1 MTNKQ
6 KLLIFILL
14 TILILIV
21 VFCIYYFGLAE
32 KIKIPSI
39 KNLLQNE
46 SLENENNKENNDLK
60 ENEVEENPIQN
71 EIETEN
77 TISNT
82 TNTEIS
88 KSNTSIATNTT
99 SAKPETKPETK
110 STELD
115 IDEVKKLLESY
126 SVGIQRIIYGGENLE
141 SNTILL
147 FLAKQYFDS
156 SPNKKS
162 SLKVDT
168 TYASTV
174 KNIHK
179 YLEELVG
186 TNYSNMKSINSYKNY
201 VGYSSGTNSYEYGA
215 DISVLKDEQYECPKL
230 ELTQE
235 KNGVYTAKGEVIRIA
250 NGEETAYEITLIF
263 QINQNYT
270 YQKYQIISLKSA
282 NKSFYPDNTV
292 HLIDNNPVE

>member
-1 MTNKQ
+1 MSNKQ
-6 KLLIFILL
+6 KILIFILL
-14 TILILIV
+14 IIIILLAA
-21 VFCIYYFGLAE
+21 FCVYFFMFS
-32 KIKIPSI
+32 KSKTSIPSQ
-39 KNLLQNE
+39 NVSQNE
-46 SLENENNKENNDLK
+46 NLEENNA
-60 ENEVEENPIQN
+60 EENTIQN
-71 EIETEN
+71 EAKAEN
-77 TISNT
+77 AVSNT
-82 TNTEIS
+82 TNTTVS
-88 KSNTSIATNTT
+88 KSNTVDETTT
-99 SAKPETKPETK
+99 SSENESK

-115 IDEVKKLLESY
+115 IDEVKKLLETY
-126 SVGIQRIIYGGENLE
+126 SVGIQRITYGGENLE

-156 SPNKKS
+156 SSNKKS

-179 YLEELVG
+179 YLTELIG
-186 TNYSNMKSINSYKNY
+186 TNYNNVTSINSYKNY
-201 VGYSSGTNSYEYGA
+201 VGYSSGTNSYEYGP

-230 ELTQE
+230 ELTEE

-250 NGEETAYEITLIF
+250 NSEETAYDITLTF

-292 HLIDNNPVE
+292 HLIENTLVE

>member
-1 MTNKQ
+1 MSNKP
-6 KLLIFILL
+6 K
-14 TILILIV
+14 ILILILLIIIILITA
-21 VFCIYYFGLAE
+21 FCVYFFMFS
-32 KIKIPSI
+32 KNTTSIPSQNI
-39 KNLLQNE
+39 SQNE
-46 SLENENNKENNDLK
+46 NIEENET
-60 ENEVEENPIQN
+60 EENTIQN
-71 EIETEN
+71 EIKEEN
-77 TISNT
+77 AVSNT
-82 TNTEIS
+82 TNNTLS
-88 KSNTSIATNTT
+88 KSNTVTEINTNSTENE
-99 SAKPETKPETK
+99 SN

-115 IDEVKKLLESY
+115 IEEVKKLLETY
-126 SVGIQRIIYGGENLE
+126 SVGIQRITYGGENLE

-156 SPNKKS
+156 SSNKKS

-179 YLEELVG
+179 YLTELIG
-186 TNYSNMKSINSYKNY
+186 TNYNNIKSINSYKNY

-230 ELTQE
+230 ELTEE

-250 NGEETAYEITLIF
+250 NGEETSYDITLTF

-292 HLIDNNPVE
+292 HLIENTPVE